1 MRNEG
6 SPAYLARLMKE
17 NAQTNGQTFSVISL
31 HAWSNFNDMGQNQ
44 SETSEMNPQNTGNL
58 KGASA
63 AKLVE
68 RHLGD
73 DFKVVSVQE
82 LIWRIRMQYY
92 PEETQQYIN
101 TLK

>member
-1 MRNEG
+1 
-6 SPAYLARLMKE
+6 
-17 NAQTNGQTFSVISL
+17 
-31 HAWSNFNDMGQNQ
+31 
-44 SETSEMNPQNTGNL
+44 MNPQNTGNL